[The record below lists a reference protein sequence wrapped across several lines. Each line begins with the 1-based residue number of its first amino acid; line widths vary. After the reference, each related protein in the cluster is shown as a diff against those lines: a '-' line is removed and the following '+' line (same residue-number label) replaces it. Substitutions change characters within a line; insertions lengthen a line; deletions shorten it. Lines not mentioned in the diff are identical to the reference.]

1 MTKTRIQTASIA
13 ALSTVTPTVNFRIC
27 SKAILI
33 IMREGGSNFVTEE
46 TKKRHKEDSNGD
58 DQDSEEICYM

>member
-1 MTKTRIQTASIA
+1 
-13 ALSTVTPTVNFRIC
+13 
-27 SKAILI
+27 
-33 IMREGGSNFVTEE
+33 MREGGSNFVTEE